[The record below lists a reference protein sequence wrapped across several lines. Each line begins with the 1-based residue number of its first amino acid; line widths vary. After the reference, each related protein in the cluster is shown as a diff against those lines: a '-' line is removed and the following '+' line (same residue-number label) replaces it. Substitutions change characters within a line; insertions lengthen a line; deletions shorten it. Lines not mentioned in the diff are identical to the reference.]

1 MTEQNQTEQSLDD
14 IVQAKL
20 DADERII
27 NMIVDEVDEVFSDN
41 QVQADF
47 MKKLA
52 IKLYHNSSDI
62 DEINVQGMYISAVL
76 DALSRILVED
86 KKIITPQELQDAVKE
101 AHDIS
106 MASIEEANQIYA
118 SRVAAEQASSESTPV
133 SEVMIL

>member
-118 SRVAAEQASSESTPV
+118 SRVAAEQASSESTSV